1 MNAAEISAILGVVG
15 TVVELAEKYG
25 PEVYETVKQAIE
37 QSKSKTGPNV
47 ADIEAIFAK
56 CKADNAA
63 IQSA

>member
-37 QSKSKTGPNV
+37 QSKSKTGPSV
-47 ADIEAIFAK
+47 ADIQAIFAK

>member
-1 MNAAEISAILGVVG
+1 MNAAETSAILGVVT
-15 TVVELAEKYG
+15 TVAGLAERYG

-37 QSKSKTGPNV
+37 QSKSKTGPSV
-47 ADIEAIFAK
+47 ADIQAIFAK

>member
-1 MNAAEISAILGVVG
+1 MKTEELGAILDVVG

-37 QSKSKTGPNV
+37 QSKSKTGPTV